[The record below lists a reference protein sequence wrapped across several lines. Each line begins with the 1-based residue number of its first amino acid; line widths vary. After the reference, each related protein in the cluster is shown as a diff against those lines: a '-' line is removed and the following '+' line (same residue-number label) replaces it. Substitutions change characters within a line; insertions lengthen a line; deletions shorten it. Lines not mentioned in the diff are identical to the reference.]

1 MQQSIDRL
9 AEICATRDAEH
20 LRRFI
25 KRHINMFGAYNRVA
39 LLAAT
44 ISAAGTMRQAQQ
56 ELEMTGERIDE
67 DRVVN
72 RTAALVA
79 SRHYTWPPEPNL
91 SRWLISA
98 ATAVCSGYLPAGTDE
113 RGIVMRTSDGRAL
126 TLTEDGALLLLA
138 N

>member
-56 ELEMTGERIDE
+56 ELAQQAVKAADAAAASVRLE
-67 DRVVN
+67 DFTR
-72 RTAALVA
+72 AALDEVEA
-79 SRHYTWPPEPNL
+79 SHG
-91 SRWLISA
+91 
-98 ATAVCSGYLPAGTDE
+98 SG
-113 RGIVMRTSDGRAL
+113 
-126 TLTEDGALLLLA
+126 
-138 N
+138 

>member
-9 AEICATRDAEH
+9 REICVTRDVGQ
-20 LRRFI
+20 LRGFI
-25 KRHINMFGAYNRVA
+25 KRHISMFGSYNRVA

-67 DRVVN
+67 ERIVS

-98 ATAVCSGYLPAGTDE
+98 ATAVCSGYMPAMLAGN
-113 RGIVMRTSDGRAL
+113 GIVMRTAEGQAL
-126 TLTEDGALLLLA
+126 TLSDDGALLLQA